1 MNGAIVLMYLLKE
14 KAPFS
19 KMLVPI
25 WIAMSVS
32 RVFAGIH
39 YISDLAGGV
48 FIASVVYKI
57 KELIFQN
64 KRG

>member
-1 MNGAIVLMYLLKE
+1 
-14 KAPFS
+14 
-19 KMLVPI
+19 MLVPI
-25 WIAMSVS
+25 WLAMSVS